1 MWIIYE
7 TNERIYV
14 SDKKIRGLRAKCN
27 FHDDLIT
34 DSETSNKEL
43 EKIIDV
49 LNQVPEEYLVS
60 VEEIASVLKKI
71 NRIEEFGNG

>member
-1 MWIIYE
+1 MGIIYE
-7 TNERIYV
+7 ANERIYV
-14 SDKKIRGLRAKCN
+14 SDKKIRGLRAKCY
-27 FHDDLIT
+27 FYDDFIT
-34 DSETSNKEL
+34 DSVTSNEEL

-60 VEEIASVLKKI
+60 IKEINSVLKKN